1 MRSPLYS
8 QRTLAGTLAYVSPE
22 IILGQPYGRAVDIW
36 VSIESPLQWL
46 NAGSGF
52 GGFVLEF
59 VCGEEPFGADQA
71 LGARCKFLSSSLRSW
86 LTYPISDSIE
96 DLPLRCPLS

>member
-52 GGFVLEF
+52 GGFVLRIR
-59 VCGEEPFGADQA
+59 VRRRALWCRPGSGGEM
-71 LGARCKFLSSSLRSW
+71 
-86 LTYPISDSIE
+86 
-96 DLPLRCPLS
+96 